1 MSRWFRFH
9 SDAIRNPKI
18 ARLSDKQYRLWT
30 ELMAVAAENDGHIP
44 PLNDLR
50 YVLNRRLD
58 HLSTGVD
65 QLISGGLIDQ
75 LADGY
80 EPHNW
85 SKHQYKSDSSKERVA
100 KHRAGGNVTV
110 TPPETDTDTET
121 VRTPPNGGGKTE
133 ILPRPPAEPES
144 DDLVTQAEVIEGWNT
159 IAARHGLARI
169 AKLTE
174 ARKRKLALQRKRFT
188 VPEWV
193 SVWAKIEQSPFL
205 RGSNDRGWRCDF
217 DFVLSEANF
226 TKILEGKYD
235 EQQTDKRR
243 LRLA

>member
-1 MSRWFRFH
+1 MSESAVERFLTRLQTEQMIGRETGQGKSVITICNYAKYQDI
-9 SDAIRNPKI
+9 SDDAGQ
-18 ARLSDKQYRLWT
+18 A
-30 ELMAVAAENDGHIP
+30 
-44 PLNDLR
+44 
-50 YVLNRRLD
+50 
-58 HLSTGVD
+58 TG
-65 QLISGGLIDQ
+65 QATGQ
-75 LADGY
+75 R
-80 EPHNW
+80 
-85 SKHQYKSDSSKERVA
+85 SDSDRTAKEQ
-100 KHRAGGNVTV
+100 GNKGTRG
-110 TPPETDTDTET
+110 EE

-159 IAARHGLARI
+159 IAARHGLPCI

-174 ARKRKLALQRKRFT
+174 ARKRKLVLQRKRFT
-188 VPEWV
+188 VLEWV
-193 SVWAKIEQSPFL
+193 SVWAKIEQSPFMH
-205 RGSNDRGWRCDF
+205 GGNDRGWRCDF